1 MRSGE
6 KAINE
11 TFYTLRTIGSDS
23 LCLEIRNVGLSNA
36 RIVFVPS
43 KSEVAG
49 EDARITVLEQNYPN
63 PFNPSTT
70 LRFKLAERQNV
81 KIEIFDVKGALVR
94 TLVNE
99 VIESGSYPVIWDA
112 TNEAGTVMPTGTYIA
127 KMTAGDYTSSIKM
140 TLAK

>member
-1 MRSGE
+1 MRDGGGP
-6 KAINE
+6 INT
-11 TFYTLRTIGSDS
+11 TFYTLRNAGADS

-36 RIVFVPS
+36 RIVFVPT
-43 KSEVAG
+43 KSDVSG
-49 EDARITVLEQNYPN
+49 EDAKITVLEQNYPN

-70 LRFKLAERQNV
+70 LRFKLAERMNV

-99 VIESGSYPVIWDA
+99 VIESGSYPVMWDA
-112 TNEAGTVMPTGTYIA
+112 TNEAGNVMPTGTYIA

-140 TLAK
+140 TLNK